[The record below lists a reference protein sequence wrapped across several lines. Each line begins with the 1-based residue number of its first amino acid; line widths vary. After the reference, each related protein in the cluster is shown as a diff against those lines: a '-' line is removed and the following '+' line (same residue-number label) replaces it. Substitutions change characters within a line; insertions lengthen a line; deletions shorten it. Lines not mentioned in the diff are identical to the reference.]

1 MSLKKL
7 VFPLCMLVLLWLP
20 MACTEDPTD
29 IGVDLQDPFTLFDG
43 TRDTVFVTAGTIYD
57 DSLWTAGYEYGI
69 FGDYQDPL
77 FGSTQAVVYSQIAV
91 AGANGIS
98 LTDEV
103 TIDSVVMTL
112 VVDTL
117 YPAVPDSTPVP
128 LHITIRQLAEPLLDT
143 SYHVNLSTQSLP
155 ESDVCFFDDDVTF
168 YADSLNLRM
177 REDIYPVLKQ
187 QCSTEDFLK
196 RVKGFSLRLADRS
209 NKMVTVDFAAS
220 ETRLTLFY
228 HTDNADS
235 MRYVFTINKETGHS
249 MYFNH
254 DYSGT
259 AIESIANH
267 TADSVEGSS
276 MLYLE
281 PLGGTRV
288 RLNMQPFL
296 NHFREQ
302 HPWAVVHYA
311 ELLLPVNNQAD
322 TQRPVRIL
330 ANKRLADGTLT
341 MVTDVNFV
349 SNPYTYAGFD
359 GYFHKD
365 KGYYRLRVTRHL
377 QELLRT
383 GRDYGMDLYID
394 ARRSSAFRTVL
405 NGTATD
411 NPVRVVFV
419 YSEKSINQ

>member
-168 YADSLNLRM
+168 YADSLNLPYGNCYLNITYDEFESFRQG
-177 REDIYPVLKQ
+177 RRFELQVH
-187 QCSTEDFLK
+187 EF
-196 RVKGFSLRLADRS
+196 
-209 NKMVTVDFAAS
+209 
-220 ETRLTLFY
+220 RLTKIVP
-228 HTDNADS
+228 S
-235 MRYVFTINKETGHS
+235 YVEVN
-249 MYFNH
+249 
-254 DYSGT
+254 
-259 AIESIANH
+259 
-267 TADSVEGSS
+267 SS
-276 MLYLE
+276 L
-281 PLGGTRV
+281 PK
-288 RLNMQPFL
+288 
-296 NHFREQ
+296 
-302 HPWAVVHYA
+302 YA
-311 ELLLPVNNQAD
+311 PLLLTVSS
-322 TQRPVRIL
+322 TSHLEL
-330 ANKRLADGTLT
+330 AVAYGNASDLFNLQTNET
-341 MVTDVNFV
+341 FV
-349 SNPYTYAGFD
+349 
-359 GYFHKD
+359 
-365 KGYYRLRVTRHL
+365 LRFL
-377 QELLRT
+377 
-383 GRDYGMDLYID
+383 
-394 ARRSSAFRTVL
+394 
-405 NGTATD
+405 
-411 NPVRVVFV
+411 
-419 YSEKSINQ
+419 